1 VALRDN
7 LTAPAVD
14 GVGNPTHDAAVVRRA
29 LIELLEAEV
38 PSEQLQAELERYR
51 AQGHPVHSWFLSILT
66 NLDFT
71 EPVAL
76 RHWERALGHREELRS
91 ALGRDPGIQVA
102 LFDYFVN
109 LSRELKNPK
118 VVEISIYERT
128 QRSAVT
134 DSLTGLFNHAY
145 FLKALEREVKRA
157 KRYGLRV
164 SLVML
169 DLDDFKEVNDTRGH
183 REGDRVLVKTAG
195 IILESL
201 RESDVGARYGGE
213 EFAMVLPD
221 TDRNGAHVVA
231 ERVRDRVEQ
240 HFHRSKKRNVTI
252 SGGIACFPDDA
263 TDVEALLQKAD
274 EALYSSKSHGKN
286 RITLVAGE
294 RRRHRRIPAHHVAK
308 VKGSALRRAV
318 RTKNLSEGGVRLC
331 LPEAVPVGSTLSFVI
346 KPSRELPALGLHGEV
361 VWVDPAGGCEA
372 LYDVGLK
379 LVGQSA
385 EALLAPRP
393 GVRGHA

>member
-1 VALRDN
+1 MALRDT
-7 LTAPAVD
+7 LTAPAV
-14 GVGNPTHDAAVVRRA
+14 GVGGPSHDAAVVRQA
-29 LIELLEAEV
+29 LIGLLEAEA
-38 PSEQLQAELERYR
+38 PSEQLQAELERYG
-51 AQGHPVHSWFLSILT
+51 AQGHPVHAWFLSILT

-109 LSRELKNPK
+109 LNRELKNPK

-145 FLKALEREVKRA
+145 FFKALEREVKRA
-157 KRYGLRV
+157 KRYGLHV

-195 IILESL
+195 LILECL
-201 RESDVGARYGGE
+201 RESDLGARYGGE

-231 ERVRDRVEQ
+231 ERVRYRVEQ
-240 HFHRSKKRNVTI
+240 HFRRSKKLNVTI
-252 SGGIACFPDDA
+252 SGGVACFPDDA
-263 TDVEALLQKAD
+263 TNVEALLQRAD
-274 EALYSSKSHGKN
+274 EAMYSSKSQGKN
-286 RITLVAGE
+286 LITLVAGE
-294 RRRHRRIPAHHVAK
+294 RRRHRRIPARHAATVE
-308 VKGSALRRAV
+308 GSAPGRGV
-318 RTKNLSEGGVRLC
+318 RTKNLSQSGVRLC
-331 LPEAVPVGSTLSFVI
+331 LREAVPVGSTLSLII
-346 KPSRELPALGLHGEV
+346 KPGRELPALGLQGEV
-361 VWVDPAGGCEA
+361 VWVDPAGGSEA

-379 LVGQSA
+379 LLGRSA
-385 EALLAPRP
+385 EALLGPRP

>member
-1 VALRDN
+1 VTLRDN

-14 GVGNPTHDAAVVRRA
+14 GVGSPAHDAAVVRRA
-29 LIELLEAEV
+29 LIGLLEAEA
-38 PSEQLQAELERYR
+38 PSEQLQAELARYR
-51 AQGHPVHSWFLSILT
+51 ALGHPVHSWFLSILT
-66 NLDFT
+66 NLDFP
-71 EPVAL
+71 EPVAR
-76 RHWERALGHREELRS
+76 RHWERALDHREELR
-91 ALGRDPGIQVA
+91 AVLGRDPGVRVA

-109 LSRELKNPK
+109 LNRELKNPK
-118 VVEISIYERT
+118 VIEISSYERT
-128 QRSAVT
+128 QLSAVT
-134 DSLTGLFNHAY
+134 DSLTKLFNHAY
-145 FLKALEREVKRA
+145 FLKTLEREVKRA

-201 RESDVGARYGGE
+201 RESDLGARYGGE

-231 ERVRDRVEQ
+231 ERVRYGVEQ
-240 HFHRSKKRNVTI
+240 HFRRSKKRNVTI
-252 SGGIACFPDDA
+252 SGGVASFPDDA
-263 TDVEALLQKAD
+263 TDVEALLLRAD

-294 RRRHRRIPAHHVAK
+294 RRRHRRIPARHVAT
-308 VKGSALRRAV
+308 VKGSALGRAV
-318 RTKNLSEGGVRLC
+318 RTKNLSQSGVRLC
-331 LPEAVPVGSTLSFVI
+331 LPEAVPVGSTLSLVI

-361 VWVDPAGGCEA
+361 VWVDPAGGSEA

-379 LVGQSA
+379 LVGRSA